1 LVSYFT
7 AANAISGSSLQLN
20 TPQREQIVKGMRRV
34 QGCSIN
40 GKDYVYLFRSSMQT
54 RESCSLEATWQ
65 AVRSSF
71 AYGGTS

>member
-1 LVSYFT
+1 MHT
-7 AANAISGSSLQLN
+7 
-20 TPQREQIVKGMRRV
+20 V

-40 GKDYVYLFRSSMQT
+40 GKDYTYLFRSSMAT

-71 AYGGTS
+71 AYGGSS